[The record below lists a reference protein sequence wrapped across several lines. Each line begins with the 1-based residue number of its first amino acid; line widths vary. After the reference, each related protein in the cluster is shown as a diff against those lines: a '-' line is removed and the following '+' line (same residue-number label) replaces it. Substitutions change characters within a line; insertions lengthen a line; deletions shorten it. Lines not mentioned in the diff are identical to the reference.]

1 MIDATSSDPVT
12 LNGSCHCGAIQFTV
26 TLTEGF
32 SSARRCTC
40 SICRMRGAVAVTS
53 TPNAFR
59 IMQGGDKLATYRFN
73 TKTAEHHFCSQCGIY
88 THHKRRSNPDQL
100 GVNVACLEGVS
111 PFDFRELIVFDG
123 SRHPADNAGHRT
135 YVAGVLRFEPAGEA

>member
-1 MIDATSSDPVT
+1 MIDAASREPVT
-12 LNGSCHCGAIQFTV
+12 LSGACHCGSVRFTV

-53 TPNAFR
+53 TPDEFR
-59 IMQGGDKLATYRFN
+59 ITEGEEKLATYRFN
-73 TKTAEHHFCSQCGIY
+73 TKSAEHHFCSDCGIY

-100 GVNVACLEGVS
+100 GINVACLEGVS
-111 PFDFRELIVFDG
+111 PFDFREVVVFDG
-123 SRHPADNAGHRT
+123 DRHPADNAEHKT
-135 YVAGVLRFEPAGEA
+135 YVAGVLRFEPSSEG